1 MGTRL
6 VDARVGGLGLLRG
19 LVLDVAGS
27 RWAWLGLAS
36 VWLEA
41 DGIAERCDLLGA

>member
-1 MGTRL
+1 MILLSVAGRY
-6 VDARVGGLGLLRG
+6 LGLLRG

-27 RWAWLGLAS
+27 RWAWLGLAL

-41 DGIAERCDLLGA
+41 GGIAEC